1 MYEQKKIIINGKLT
15 EWNYLISRQEEI
27 DKEIEELDHQMLGL
41 RSVNFEN
48 TIKSTSVANR
58 DSKLAELITA
68 KEKLEAERKKVFIEY
83 VSKEKELHI
92 DELNDEQI
100 RILKA
105 VLNESSYSKVGKKI
119 GYHRQSIY
127 REMKK
132 IYKILIKHI

>member
-58 DSKLAELITA
+58 DSKLAELKPPNLDEIYEER
-68 KEKLEAERKKVFIEY
+68 EKL
-83 VSKEKELHI
+83 
-92 DELNDEQI
+92 
-100 RILKA
+100 
-105 VLNESSYSKVGKKI
+105 
-119 GYHRQSIY
+119 
-127 REMKK
+127 
-132 IYKILIKHI
+132 

>member
-105 VLNESSYSKVGKKI
+105 VLNESSYSKAGKKI